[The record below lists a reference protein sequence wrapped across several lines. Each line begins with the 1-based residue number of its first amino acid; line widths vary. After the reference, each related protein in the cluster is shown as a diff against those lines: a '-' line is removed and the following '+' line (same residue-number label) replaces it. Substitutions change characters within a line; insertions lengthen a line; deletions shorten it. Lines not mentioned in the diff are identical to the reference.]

1 MCGGKA
7 WLMAAESS
15 KMGVSRAELEVGEL
29 LSKLQLSEEED
40 GVVLAK
46 AVRDNLPVVK
56 WMAAAK
62 LLTSKDFSVTLL
74 LSTHRHGTQQERCLS
89 DLSGRTCL

>member
-1 MCGGKA
+1 
-7 WLMAAESS
+7 MAAESS
-15 KMGVSRAELEVGEL
+15 KMGASRAELEVGEL
-29 LSKLQLSEEED
+29 LSKLQLSDEEKD

-46 AVRDNLPVVK
+46 ADRDNLLAVK

-74 LSTHRHGTQQERCLS
+74 LSTHRHRTQQERCLS
-89 DLSGRTCL
+89 DLSGRTCS